1 MPAFISFQ
9 KSFLIFILPACCF
22 FSGLFFSAYGQES
35 ADTIVWKSLSTK
47 HTILRFQSQADLQKF
62 HNKINFGPSEWGFSR
77 FFSSTA
83 PELAER
89 VSLQVDL
96 LFERVQDILDMR
108 KKMDSVTINIHA
120 NREQLA
126 EAYTS
131 IYQKPCNVR
140 AWYCYKNN
148 TIYLSGNDL
157 HEGML
162 AHELAHSIIDHY
174 LLVRPPMASAE
185 ILARYVDSHL
195 KD

>member
-9 KSFLIFILPACCF
+9 KYFLIFILPACC
-22 FSGLFFSAYGQES
+22 LFFGLLFPVYGQES

-47 HTILRFQSQADLQKF
+47 HTILHFQSQADLQRF
-62 HNKINFGPSEWGFSR
+62 HNKIKFGPSQWGFSR
-77 FFSSTA
+77 LFTSAA

-89 VSLQVDL
+89 VAQQVDL
-96 LFERVQDILDMR
+96 LFERVQEILDMR
-108 KKMDSVTINIHA
+108 KKMESVTINIYA
-120 NREQLA
+120 NKEQLA
-126 EAYTS
+126 DAYIS
-131 IYQKPCNVR
+131 IYHKSCNVR
-140 AWYCYKNN
+140 AWYSYKNN
-148 TIYLSGNDL
+148 TIYLSVSDL

-162 AHELAHSIIDHY
+162 AHELAHSIIDYY